1 MSFIVGSIIIGG
13 AVALAGVTT
22 ASISANAAK
31 KERFKQ
37 DDIASTQE
45 QMLADLEA
53 NRPAFKNPYENMQNQ
68 FKDLNNPYAN
78 LTVATEAFKMEAEQA
93 DQALANSL
101 DVMMET
107 GQAAGGATAL
117 AQMALQSKRGI
128 AASIQAQE
136 TQNRKMAAQG
146 SAQVA
151 MAKAQGAQR
160 VDELRAKGNAAEQ
173 QDAIGFHEQ
182 KMSRAAGLMENAQQ
196 NSKDAQAARAASI
209 AGISDS
215 IAAGASV
222 TASLGNFG
230 GQKKKPNAEIGAYN
244 PLDDLDVLADYEPG
258 GRFFGQ

>member
-1 MSFIVGSIIIGG
+1 MSFVVGTILISAG
-13 AVALAGVTT
+13 VAAAAGVTVS
-22 ASISANAAK
+22 SINANQAK
-31 KERFKQ
+31 KERFRQ
-37 DDIASTQE
+37 EDIASTQE

-53 NRPAFKNPYENMQNQ
+53 SRPEFKNPYENMQNQ

-117 AQMALQSKRGI
+117 AQAALQSKRGI

-146 SAQVA
+146 EANVA

-160 VDELRAKGNAAEQ
+160 VDELRARGDAMEQ
-173 QDAIGFHEQ
+173 QDAIGFHEL
-182 KMSRAAGLMENAQQ
+182 KMDRAAGLMENAQQ
-196 NSKDAQAARAASI
+196 NAKDAQAARTAAI
-209 AGISDS
+209 MGIGDS
-215 IAAGASV
+215 IASGASMV
-222 TASLGNFG
+222 GNAAT
-230 GQKKKPNAEIGAYN
+230 KGA
-244 PLDDLDVLADYEPG
+244 G
-258 GRFFGQ
+258 KWGK

>member
-1 MSFIVGSIIIGG
+1 MSFVVGTILISAG
-13 AVALAGVTT
+13 VAAAAGVTVS
-22 ASISANAAK
+22 SINANQAK
-31 KERFKQ
+31 KERFRQ
-37 DDIASTQE
+37 EDIASTQE

-53 NRPAFKNPYENMQNQ
+53 SRPEFKNPYENMQNQ

-117 AQMALQSKRGI
+117 AQAALQSKRGI

-146 SAQVA
+146 EANVA

-160 VDELRAKGNAAEQ
+160 VDELRSRGDAMEQ
-173 QDAIGFHEQ
+173 QDAIGFHEM
-182 KMSRAAGLMENAQQ
+182 KMDRAAGLMENAQQ
-196 NSKDAQAARAASI
+196 NAKDAQAARTAAI
-209 AGISDS
+209 MGIGDS
-215 IAAGASV
+215 IASGASMV
-222 TASLGNFG
+222 GSAAAG
-230 GQKKKPNAEIGAYN
+230 GAGKWGK
-244 PLDDLDVLADYEPG
+244 
-258 GRFFGQ
+258 